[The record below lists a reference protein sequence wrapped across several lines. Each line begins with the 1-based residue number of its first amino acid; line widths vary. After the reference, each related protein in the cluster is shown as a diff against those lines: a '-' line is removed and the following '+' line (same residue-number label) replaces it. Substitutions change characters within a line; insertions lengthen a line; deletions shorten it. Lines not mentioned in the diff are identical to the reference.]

1 MMAQKI
7 LLNGRWV
14 TAQSS
19 GTFQAEN
26 PATAT
31 LIPEQYPISTWEDI
45 DAALDAATTAFAA
58 MQSLPRHK
66 LADFL
71 EVYASR
77 IEARS
82 VVLCAMAH
90 QETALPVEPRL
101 SKAELPRTINQL
113 RQAAAAARDQGWS
126 QPTIDRA
133 NQVRSYHAALGP
145 VVVFGPNNFPFAYN
159 GIAGGDFAAAIA
171 AGNPVI
177 AKAHPLH
184 PGTSQMLAEEALAA
198 ATETGMPAAMVQM
211 IYAMDYGD
219 GERMIRDH
227 RLAAVGF
234 TGGRSAGLKI
244 KAAADWAGKPVYLE
258 LSSINPVLI
267 LPGAIAENGDAICE
281 ELKTSCLMG
290 AGQFCTSPGL
300 IVMIESAATDKFIAD
315 LLDKYRAAPVGNLL
329 AKSGQRN
336 LADAVD
342 RLKSSGAEVLCG
354 GKVGGGPGYSFAN
367 TVLRVTGN
375 QFLDHPEAL
384 QSEAFGNATMLVV
397 AESVE
402 QAREVVQSLE
412 GNLTGSIYSSS
423 DARDDEAYESI
434 APILRQKV
442 GRLLNDKMPTG
453 VAVSAAMNHGG
464 PFPATGHPGF
474 TAVGFPA
481 SILRFSMLQCFDNV
495 REYRLPEILR
505 DKNPT
510 GTIRRI
516 DGELTSK
523 DVGNTSAV

>member
-1 MMAQKI
+1 MTTHKI
-7 LLNGRWV
+7 LVAGEWIDS
-14 TAQSS
+14 QSS

-26 PATAT
+26 PATMA
-31 LIPEQYPISTWEDI
+31 LLPDHYPISLWEDV
-45 DAALDAATTAFAA
+45 DSALDSATAAFEKMLA
-58 MQSLPRHK
+58 LPRK
-66 LADFL
+66 TFAEFL
-71 EVYASR
+71 ENYATR
-77 IEARS
+77 IEVCADT
-82 VVLCAMAH
+82 LCAMAH

-101 SKAELPRTINQL
+101 AKVELPRTTNQL

-126 QPTIDRA
+126 QPTIDTV
-133 NQVRSYHAALGP
+133 NKVRSYHAPIGP
-145 VVVFGPNNFPFAYN
+145 VAIFGPNNFPFAYH
-159 GIAGGDFAAAIA
+159 GIAGGDFASAIA

-184 PGTSQMLAEEALAA
+184 PGTSRLLAEQALAA
-198 ATETGMPAAMVQM
+198 AQETELPPGAVQM

-219 GERMIRDH
+219 GERMIRDQ

-234 TGGRSAGLKI
+234 TGGRTAGLKI

-258 LSSINPVLI
+258 MSSINPVVI
-267 LPGAIAENGDAICE
+267 LPSAVAERGDAICE

-300 IVMIESAATDKFIAD
+300 IVLLESSHTETFVAK
-315 LLDKYRAAPVGNLL
+315 LLDKYHSAPVGTLL

-336 LADAVD
+336 LAEAVQ
-342 RLKSSGAEVLCG
+342 RLKSSGAQLLCG
-354 GKVGGGPGYSFAN
+354 GTPGTGTGYSFAN
-367 TVLRVTGN
+367 TILRISGED
-375 QFLDHPEAL
+375 FLEQPNL
-384 QSEAFGNATMLVV
+384 FQTEAFGNAMLLVIV
-397 AESVE
+397 ESIQ
-402 QAREVVQSLE
+402 QAREVVQTLE
-412 GNLTGSIYSSS
+412 GNLTGSIYSAT
-423 DARDDEAYESI
+423 DARDDAAYDSI
-434 APILRQKV
+434 APVLRQKV
-442 GRLLNDKMPTG
+442 GRFLNDKMPTG

-510 GTIRRI
+510 GTLRRI
-516 DGELTSK
+516 DGELTSRN
-523 DVGNTSAV
+523 V